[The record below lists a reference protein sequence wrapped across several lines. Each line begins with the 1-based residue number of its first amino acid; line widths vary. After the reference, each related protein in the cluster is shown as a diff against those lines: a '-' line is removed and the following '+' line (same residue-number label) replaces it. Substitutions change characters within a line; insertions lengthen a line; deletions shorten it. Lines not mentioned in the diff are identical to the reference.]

1 MLKAGTV
8 LIFRWR
14 PIVSKRRIDLTKPD
28 LTGREIAYLQA
39 CLGSMRI
46 SGDGP
51 FTAKC
56 HDLLARQYGR
66 PVLLTH
72 SCTAALEMAAML
84 LVGPGDE
91 VILPSFTF
99 VSTANAFVL
108 RGATPVF
115 VDIRQDTLNIDE
127 RLLEAAIGPRTRAIV
142 PVHYA
147 GIGCDMDAIMRIAY
161 RHDIAVVEDAAQGY
175 LAKWRGKPLGSFGN
189 CGALS
194 FHETKNVVS
203 GEGGLLILNDPAL
216 NRRAHI
222 IREKGTNRTEFLR
235 GEVVKYEWLDIGSSF
250 LPSDL
255 VAAVLLAQ
263 LEEAE
268 EITDRR
274 LALWDHYHALLSPL
288 EEAGHLKRPTV
299 PDGAQHNGHIYYIIF
314 PTTGRRDEARARLR
328 AAGIEASTHYVP
340 LHSAPAGLRFG
351 RVSGSM
357 EVTDRIATTMLRLPL
372 HGGLGKEDV
381 EQVTHILTDA
391 LASDDH
397 A

>member
-1 MLKAGTV
+1 M
-8 LIFRWR
+8 
-14 PIVSKRRIDLTKPD
+14 SKRRIDLTKPD
-28 LTGREIAYLQA
+28 LTGRELDYLQA
-39 CLGSMRI
+39 CLGSLRM

-56 HDLLARQYGR
+56 HDLLARHYGAS
-66 PVLLTH
+66 VLLTH

-115 VDIRQDTLNIDE
+115 VDIRPDTLNIDE
-127 RLLEAAIGPRTRAIV
+127 RLIEAAIGPRTRAIV

-147 GIGCDMDAIMRIAY
+147 GIGCDMDAIMDVAR
-161 RHDIAVVEDAAQGY
+161 RHDVAVIEDAAQGY
-175 LAKWRGKPLGSFGN
+175 LASWRGKRLGSFGN

-216 NRRAHI
+216 ERRAAI
-222 IREKGTNRTEFLR
+222 VREKGTNRTEFLR

-263 LEEAE
+263 LEEAG
-268 EITDRR
+268 EITTRR
-274 LALWDHYHALLSPL
+274 LALWEHYHALLRPL

-299 PDGAQHNGHIYYIIF
+299 PDGAQHNGHIYYVLF
-314 PTTGRRDEARARLR
+314 PTAGRRDDMRNRLR

-351 RVSGSM
+351 RVCGPM
-357 EVTDRIATTMLRLPL
+357 EITDRVAATMLRLPL
-372 HGGLGKEDV
+372 HGGLHTDDV
-381 EQVTHILTDA
+381 EQVTHILADA
-391 LASDDH
+391 LASGDH